1 MKTLTAS
8 AARQSLGSLLTQ
20 ALAGKDIGIVWHG
33 QVIALR
39 AVGERGGDEVLSDYA
54 LKPKELVRA
63 TRKLERQARHEHKTG
78 KAKVWDGSFF
88 RLRSGKIPGPG
99 VRCSPR

>member
-20 ALAGKDIGIVWHG
+20 ALAGKDIGIEWRGKV
-33 QVIALR
+33 VALR
-39 AVGERGGDEVLSDYA
+39 AVGERGGDDVLSEYA
-54 LKPKELVRA
+54 LTPKELDRA
-63 TRKLERQARHEHKTG
+63 TRKLERQATHEHKTG